1 MASLSDSDFSTI
13 TSKDLEYTQQS
24 VHSNASNNS
33 TRSSRFMRAR
43 RFSPAPTATLSQ
55 TTNVYRQAPE
65 ATNSS
70 FTMPKRDASVI
81 VKRTTPRT
89 RFISLNPYTSA
100 HIKAHGLPT
109 PVDEQAI
116 ATSLHLL
123 KTRVSSLELENA
135 EATKAAEESQQEIF
149 HLRNQIRA
157 GRQRSDSATGRD
169 DDERLISQ
177 LKDQVTQLQASLSTA
192 DDLTI
197 RAERKAAVSDIATK
211 RITTERDA
219 MVEQIAAA
227 ESKNEQLMK
236 ENEQLRKENDEFD
249 AANREA
255 YDINRNMNDEH
266 DNLREIHRNMTDEHE
281 DMCME
286 VEQLREQ
293 NQALKAKLAEL
304 SIQLS
309 SDSEESL
316 RQEIQTLKAPS
327 TEKPVQQSTLGEQS
341 LRKESNT
348 SQKTSSRIRDY
359 SPQQPIPA
367 LFSRKE
373 ANAFLDTLQVPVAG
387 RNNSGV
393 SIPAIDAF
401 SFTVNDT
408 ELPSSTTHT
417 QAEAQVDDNAVS
429 FTKNDTKLQSS
440 ATHVQAEAQADES
453 GIDSTTIR
461 HPVKVSHPAMQL
473 DYLPTLFTTPP
484 SPPASGSGSANTSL
498 SIQPQKLHVHSHI
511 EVDYTESKTSGEWP
525 SDLPQSTRIEL
536 MSPAKQQPANAQVT
550 EPMDDTTTPRPTSP
564 ARITSPART
573 TSPVS
578 SEHLMVNMS
587 VPETAA
593 SSAPLTFNV
602 SEPEASLTR
611 NTSNTD
617 GAPATEL
624 KFATTAVPS
633 KRQAKNAQVT
643 EHTTTTT
650 KPIAETTRETFMD
663 ADITTSSGFTDDDMT
678 SATIRP
684 SQPPRVALMKVINGL
699 EKEVTTLKSKLGEY
713 QRRYQ
718 AMNPATSKR
727 QRTIVRMKMEKA
739 LKDVENRSNQVYALH
754 DVLAG
759 QNLADAAIDDDLT
772 IGQMEL
778 EETLTEMGF
787 EIAEFSAYL
796 GMESATY
803 VRACT
808 TGLVGTRHCCT
819 QERST
824 LPVATFIAKIHGQKQ
839 NGAPADADLTMEQED
854 LEETLLQRPL
864 ENSPNLKLSSAY
876 ALPRD
881 SNQKTL
887 RRMQIGETENV

>member
-1 MASLSDSDFSTI
+1 MADLTESDFSTI
-13 TSKDLEYTQQS
+13 TSKDLEYTEQS
-24 VHSNASNNS
+24 VKSNASNS

-43 RFSPAPTATLSQ
+43 QFSPAPTATLSQ
-55 TTNVYRQAPE
+55 TTNVYRQE
-65 ATNSS
+65 SDATNSFTMPKQRTAANVTSTNS

-192 DDLTI
+192 DDLTV

-227 ESKNEQLMK
+227 ESKNAQLRKENEQLRK
-236 ENEQLRKENDEFD
+236 KNEQLRKENDEFD
-249 AANREA
+249 AANQEA

-266 DNLREIHRNMTDEHE
+266 DNLRDIHRNMTEEHE

-293 NQALKAKLAEL
+293 NQALKAKLAEH

-359 SPQQPIPA
+359 SPQQPIPG

-373 ANAFLDTLQVPVAG
+373 ANAFLDKLQVPVAG

-408 ELPSSTTHT
+408 EL
-417 QAEAQVDDNAVS
+417 
-429 FTKNDTKLQSS
+429 QSS
-440 ATHVQAEAQADES
+440 ATHTQGQAQVDEKAVPSTLNDIERQSSATHIQTHAQVDESAIDSTTIRDPVKASSIPIMQQGYLPTLFSTQPSPPVKADES

-484 SPPASGSGSANTSL
+484 SPPASGSESANTSL

-525 SDLPQSTRIEL
+525 SDLPQSTRIEF

-550 EPMDDTTTPRPTSP
+550 EPMDDTTTPRP
-564 ARITSPART
+564 TSPART

-593 SSAPLTFNV
+593 SSAPLTFDV
-602 SEPEASLTR
+602 SEPEAPTSH
-611 NTSNTD
+611 NTSTTE

-624 KFATTAVPS
+624 KIATTAIPP
-633 KRQAKNAQVT
+633 KQQGKNAQVT

-713 QRRYQ
+713 QRRY
-718 AMNPATSKR
+718 MNLKPATSKR
-727 QRTIVRMKMEKA
+727 ERAVTKKKVEKA
-739 LKDVENRSNQVYALH
+739 LGDVDKKSNQVYALY

-759 QNLADAAIDDDLT
+759 QKLTDAAIDDDLSM
-772 IGQMEL
+772 GQMDF
-778 EETLTEMGF
+778 EETLTGMGF
-787 EIAEFSAYL
+787 DFGEVSGLLSLGSA
-796 GMESATY
+796 
-803 VRACT
+803 
-808 TGLVGTRHCCT
+808 
-819 QERST
+819 
-824 LPVATFIAKIHGQKQ
+824 
-839 NGAPADADLTMEQED
+839 
-854 LEETLLQRPL
+854 
-864 ENSPNLKLSSAY
+864 
-876 ALPRD
+876 
-881 SNQKTL
+881 
-887 RRMQIGETENV
+887 

>member
-1 MASLSDSDFSTI
+1 MADLTESDFSTI
-13 TSKDLEYTQQS
+13 TSKDLEYTQES
-24 VHSNASNNS
+24 VKSNASNS

-43 RFSPAPTATLSQ
+43 QFSPMPTATLSQ
-55 TTNVYRQAPE
+55 TTNVYRQEVSKPE

-192 DDLTI
+192 DDLTV

-227 ESKNEQLMK
+227 ESKNAQLMK
-236 ENEQLRKENDEFD
+236 ENEQLRMENEQLRKENDEFD

-293 NQALKAKLAEL
+293 NQALHAKLAEL

-316 RQEIQTLKAPS
+316 RPEIQTLKAPS

-348 SQKTSSRIRDY
+348 SQKTSSRLRDH

-387 RNNSGV
+387 RDNSGV

-401 SFTVNDT
+401 SFTINDT
-408 ELPSSTTHT
+408 ELPSATTHTSDQAQVGEKAVPSTLNDIERQSSTTHT
-417 QAEAQVDDNAVS
+417 QTHAQVDE
-429 FTKNDTKLQSS
+429 S
-440 ATHVQAEAQADES
+440 AL
-453 GIDSTTIR
+453 DSTTIR
-461 HPVKVSHPAMQL
+461 NPVKASSIPVMQQGYLPTLFATPPSPPVKADESAVDSTTIRYPVKVSNPVMQHG
-473 DYLPTLFTTPP
+473 YLPTLFTTPP
-484 SPPASGSGSANTSL
+484 SPPASGSESANTSL

-536 MSPAKQQPANAQVT
+536 MSPAKQQPANAQIT

-564 ARITSPART
+564 ARITSP
-573 TSPVS
+573 VS
-578 SEHLMVNMS
+578 SEHLIINMS

-593 SSAPLTFNV
+593 SSAPLTFDV
-602 SEPEASLTR
+602 SEPEAP
-611 NTSNTD
+611 TSHNISTTE

-624 KFATTAVPS
+624 KIATTAIPS
-633 KRQAKNAQVT
+633 KQQARKAQVT
-643 EHTTTTT
+643 EPTTTTT
-650 KPIAETTRETFMD
+650 IPIAEKAHVTEPLTTKNIRRFSAAREAAVD
-663 ADITTSSGFTDDDMT
+663 ADITTSTDITDEDLT

-684 SQPPRVALMKVINGL
+684 SQPPRVALMKVIKGL
-699 EKEVTTLKSKLGEY
+699 ETEVTHLKTKLGEY
-713 QRRYQ
+713 QRRY
-718 AMNPATSKR
+718 MNLKPSTSKR
-727 QRTIVRMKMEKA
+727 ERAVTKKKMEKA
-739 LKDVENRSNQVYALH
+739 VKDVENRSNQVYALY
-754 DVLAG
+754 DVLEG
-759 QNLADAAIDDDLT
+759 QKLADAALDDDLT
-772 IGQMEL
+772 MGEMEL
-778 EETLTEMGF
+778 EETLTGMGF
-787 EIAEFSAYL
+787 DFGEVSGLLSLGSA
-796 GMESATY
+796 
-803 VRACT
+803 
-808 TGLVGTRHCCT
+808 
-819 QERST
+819 
-824 LPVATFIAKIHGQKQ
+824 
-839 NGAPADADLTMEQED
+839 
-854 LEETLLQRPL
+854 
-864 ENSPNLKLSSAY
+864 
-876 ALPRD
+876 
-881 SNQKTL
+881 
-887 RRMQIGETENV
+887 

>member
-43 RFSPAPTATLSQ
+43 QFSATATPTVSQ
-55 TTNVYRQAPE
+55 TANVYRQAVSKASRTPD
-65 ATNSS
+65 ATSTS
-70 FTMPKRDASVI
+70 FTMSKRDTSVI
-81 VKRTTPRT
+81 INRTTPRT

-123 KTRVSSLELENA
+123 KTRVTSLELENA

-157 GRQRSDSATGRD
+157 GRQRSDSATGHD

-177 LKDQVTQLQASLSTA
+177 LKDQVTHLQASLSTA
-192 DDLTI
+192 GDLTI

-227 ESKNEQLMK
+227 ESKNAQLMK

-249 AANREA
+249 AANQEA
-255 YDINRNMNDEH
+255 YDINRHMNEEH
-266 DNLREIHRNMTDEHE
+266 DNLRDIQRNMTEEHE

-293 NQALKAKLAEL
+293 NQALQAKLAEL

-316 RQEIQTLKAPS
+316 RPEIQTLKASS

-408 ELPSSTTHT
+408 ELPSATTNNQAQIQVDEKTFSFTPNDTELKFSATPT
-417 QAEAQVDDNAVS
+417 QAEAQTNE
-429 FTKNDTKLQSS
+429 S
-440 ATHVQAEAQADES
+440 A
-453 GIDSTTIR
+453 IDATTIQY
-461 HPVKVSHPAMQL
+461 PVKASSIPVMQQG
-473 DYLPTLFTTPP
+473 YLPTLFTTPP
-484 SPPASGSGSANTSL
+484 PPPASGSESANSSL

-564 ARITSPART
+564 ARITSP
-573 TSPVS
+573 VS
-578 SEHLMVNMS
+578 SEHLIVNMS

-593 SSAPLTFNV
+593 SSAPLTFDV
-602 SEPEASLTR
+602 SEPEAPTSH
-611 NTSNTD
+611 NTSTTE

-624 KFATTAVPS
+624 KIATTAIPS
-633 KRQAKNAQVT
+633 KQQARKAQVT
-643 EHTTTTT
+643 EPTTT
-650 KPIAETTRETFMD
+650 KPRSVAETTREAFMD
-663 ADITTSSGFTDDDMT
+663 ADITTSTDFTDEDLT

-699 EKEVTTLKSKLGEY
+699 ETEVTHLKTKLGEY
-713 QRRYQ
+713 QSRY
-718 AMNPATSKR
+718 MKLKPSTSKR
-727 QRTIVRMKMEKA
+727 ERAVTKKKVEKA
-739 LKDVENRSNQVYALH
+739 LGDVEKKSNQVYALY

-759 QNLADAAIDDDLT
+759 QKLTDAAIDDDLSM
-772 IGQMEL
+772 GQMDF
-778 EETLTEMGF
+778 EETLTGMGF
-787 EIAEFSAYL
+787 DFGEVSGLLSLGSA
-796 GMESATY
+796 
-803 VRACT
+803 
-808 TGLVGTRHCCT
+808 
-819 QERST
+819 
-824 LPVATFIAKIHGQKQ
+824 
-839 NGAPADADLTMEQED
+839 
-854 LEETLLQRPL
+854 
-864 ENSPNLKLSSAY
+864 
-876 ALPRD
+876 
-881 SNQKTL
+881 
-887 RRMQIGETENV
+887 

>member
-43 RFSPAPTATLSQ
+43 QFSPAPTATLSQ
-55 TTNVYRQAPE
+55 TTNVYRQAPD
-65 ATNSS
+65 TTSTS
-70 FTMPKRDASVI
+70 ITMSKRDTSVI
-81 VKRTTPRT
+81 INRTTPRT

-123 KTRVSSLELENA
+123 KTRVSSLEMENA
-135 EATKAAEESQQEIF
+135 EATKAAEESQHEII
-149 HLRNQIRA
+149 HLRNQLRA
-157 GRQRSDSATGRD
+157 GRQRSDSATSRD

-177 LKDQVTQLQASLSTA
+177 LKDQITQLQATMSTA
-192 DDLTI
+192 DDMMVRT
-197 RAERKAAVSDIATK
+197 ERKAAVSDIATK

-227 ESKNEQLMK
+227 ESKNA
-236 ENEQLRKENDEFD
+236 QLRKENDEFD
-249 AANREA
+249 AANQEA
-255 YDINRNMNDEH
+255 YDINRSMNDEH
-266 DNLREIHRNMTDEHE
+266 DNLREIQCNMTEEHE

-293 NQALKAKLAEL
+293 NQALHAKLAEL

-316 RQEIQTLKAPS
+316 RPEIQTLKAPS

-348 SQKTSSRIRDY
+348 SQQTSSRIRDY

-408 ELPSSTTHT
+408 ELPSATTHTSDQAQTGETAVDSNTTRHTVTASIPAIDAFSFTPNDTELKFSTTHT
-417 QAEAQVDDNAVS
+417 QAEAQINE
-429 FTKNDTKLQSS
+429 S
-440 ATHVQAEAQADES
+440 A
-453 GIDSTTIR
+453 IDATTIQ
-461 HPVKVSHPAMQL
+461 HPVKASSIPVMQQG
-473 DYLPTLFTTPP
+473 YLPTLFTTPP
-484 SPPASGSGSANTSL
+484 SPPASGSESANTSL

-550 EPMDDTTTPRPTSP
+550 EPMDDTTTPRPSSP
-564 ARITSPART
+564 ARI

-578 SEHLMVNMS
+578 SEHLIVNMS

-593 SSAPLTFNV
+593 SSAPLTLDV
-602 SEPEASLTR
+602 SEPEAPTSH
-611 NTSNTD
+611 NTSTTE

-624 KFATTAVPS
+624 KIATTAIPS
-633 KRQAKNAQVT
+633 KQQGKNAQVT

-663 ADITTSSGFTDDDMT
+663 AEVTTSSGFTDEDMT

-684 SQPPRVALMKVINGL
+684 SQPPRVALMKVIKGL

-727 QRTIVRMKMEKA
+727 QRTVTRMKMEKA
-739 LKDVENRSNQVYALH
+739 VKDVENRSNQVYALY

-759 QNLADAAIDDDLT
+759 QDLADAAIDDDLT

-787 EIAEFSAYL
+787 EMAEFSAYL
-796 GMESATY
+796 G
-803 VRACT
+803 
-808 TGLVGTRHCCT
+808 L
-819 QERST
+819 
-824 LPVATFIAKIHGQKQ
+824 
-839 NGAPADADLTMEQED
+839 D
-854 LEETLLQRPL
+854 
-864 ENSPNLKLSSAY
+864 
-876 ALPRD
+876 
-881 SNQKTL
+881 
-887 RRMQIGETENV
+887 

>member
-24 VHSNASNNS
+24 VHSNASTNS

-43 RFSPAPTATLSQ
+43 QFSPAPTATLSQ
-55 TTNVYRQAPE
+55 TTNVYRQAVSKASRSPE

-81 VKRTTPRT
+81 IKRTTPRT

-100 HIKAHGLPT
+100 HIKAHGLPM
-109 PVDEQAI
+109 PLDEQAI

-135 EATKAAEESQQEIF
+135 EATKAAEESQYEII
-149 HLRNQIRA
+149 HLRNQLRA
-157 GRQRSDSATGRD
+157 GRQRSDSATSRD
-169 DDERLISQ
+169 DDERLISE
-177 LKDQVTQLQASLSTA
+177 LKDQVANLKASLSTA
-192 DDLTI
+192 DDLTV

-227 ESKNEQLMK
+227 ESKNAQLMK

-249 AANREA
+249 AANQEA

-266 DNLREIHRNMTDEHE
+266 DNLRDIQRNMTEEHE

-293 NQALKAKLAEL
+293 NRALQAKLAEL

-316 RQEIQTLKAPS
+316 RPEIQTLKASS

-408 ELPSSTTHT
+408 ELPSATTNNQAQIQVDEKTFSFTPNDTELKFSATPT
-417 QAEAQVDDNAVS
+417 QAEAQTNE
-429 FTKNDTKLQSS
+429 S
-440 ATHVQAEAQADES
+440 A
-453 GIDSTTIR
+453 IDATTIQY
-461 HPVKVSHPAMQL
+461 PVKASSVPVMQQG
-473 DYLPTLFTTPP
+473 YLPTLFTTPP
-484 SPPASGSGSANTSL
+484 SPPASGSESANTSL

-564 ARITSPART
+564 ARITSP
-573 TSPVS
+573 VS
-578 SEHLMVNMS
+578 SEHLIVNMS

-593 SSAPLTFNV
+593 SSAPLTLDV
-602 SEPEASLTR
+602 SEPEAPTSH
-611 NTSNTD
+611 NTSITE
-617 GAPATEL
+617 GAPATES
-624 KFATTAVPS
+624 KIATTAIPS
-633 KRQAKNAQVT
+633 KQQAKNAQVT

-663 ADITTSSGFTDDDMT
+663 ADITTSSGFTDEDMT

-759 QNLADAAIDDDLT
+759 QKLADAAIDDDLS

-787 EIAEFSAYL
+787 EMAEFSAYL
-796 GMESATY
+796 G
-803 VRACT
+803 
-808 TGLVGTRHCCT
+808 L
-819 QERST
+819 
-824 LPVATFIAKIHGQKQ
+824 
-839 NGAPADADLTMEQED
+839 D
-854 LEETLLQRPL
+854 
-864 ENSPNLKLSSAY
+864 
-876 ALPRD
+876 
-881 SNQKTL
+881 
-887 RRMQIGETENV
+887 

>member
-43 RFSPAPTATLSQ
+43 QFSPAPTATLSQ
-55 TTNVYRQAPE
+55 TTNVYRQAVFKASRTPE

-100 HIKAHGLPT
+100 HIKAHGLPM
-109 PVDEQAI
+109 PLDEQAI

-149 HLRNQIRA
+149 HLRNQIHA

-177 LKDQVTQLQASLSTA
+177 LKDQVTHLQASLSTA
-192 DDLTI
+192 DDLTV

-211 RITTERDA
+211 RIMTERDA

-227 ESKNEQLMK
+227 ESKNAQLMK

-266 DNLREIHRNMTDEHE
+266 DNLRDIHRNMTEEHE

-367 LFSRKE
+367 MFSRKE
-373 ANAFLDTLQVPVAG
+373 ANAFLDKLQVPVAG

-408 ELPSSTTHT
+408 ELQSSATHFPDQAQVDEKAVPSTLNDIERQSSTTHT
-417 QAEAQVDDNAVS
+417 QTHAQV
-429 FTKNDTKLQSS
+429 
-440 ATHVQAEAQADES
+440 DES

-461 HPVKVSHPAMQL
+461 HPVKVSNPMTQHGYLPTLFTTQPSQPVKADESGIDSTTIRHPVKISNPMTQHG
-473 DYLPTLFTTPP
+473 YLPTLFTTPP

-564 ARITSPART
+564 ART

-578 SEHLMVNMS
+578 SEHLIVNMS

-593 SSAPLTFNV
+593 SSAPLTLDV
-602 SEPEASLTR
+602 SEPEAPTSH
-611 NTSNTD
+611 NTSSTE

-624 KFATTAVPS
+624 NVATTAIPQ
-633 KRQAKNAQVT
+633 KQQARKAQVT
-643 EHTTTTT
+643 EPMTT
-650 KPIAETTRETFMD
+650 KPRPVAETTRNAFVD
-663 ADITTSSGFTDDDMT
+663 LDITTSTNFTDDDLT

-684 SQPPRVALMKVINGL
+684 SQPPRVALMKVIKGL
-699 EKEVTTLKSKLGEY
+699 ETEVTHLKTKLGEY
-713 QRRYQ
+713 QRRY
-718 AMNPATSKR
+718 MNLKPSTSKR
-727 QRTIVRMKMEKA
+727 ERAVTKKKMEKA
-739 LKDVENRSNQVYALH
+739 VKDVENRSNQVYALY
-754 DVLAG
+754 DVLEG
-759 QNLADAAIDDDLT
+759 QKLADAALDDDLT
-772 IGQMEL
+772 MGEMEL

-787 EIAEFSAYL
+787 EMAEFSAYL
-796 GMESATY
+796 G
-803 VRACT
+803 
-808 TGLVGTRHCCT
+808 L
-819 QERST
+819 
-824 LPVATFIAKIHGQKQ
+824 
-839 NGAPADADLTMEQED
+839 D
-854 LEETLLQRPL
+854 
-864 ENSPNLKLSSAY
+864 
-876 ALPRD
+876 
-881 SNQKTL
+881 
-887 RRMQIGETENV
+887 